1 MKKLVVAALLGLA
14 AFTGLGTTAMAGPL
28 LGFKMQ
34 QVQQSATPAG
44 VILVQ
49 QGGDSVLVQ
58 QLQDEIRQLNGRVE
72 EMSFQLLQM
81 QEQIRKA
88 QEDNEF
94 RFQELEKSDASGGAK
109 PAKQQVAASSA
120 PKPSDDVASIIG
132 APSVDGASS
141 PQSNAPIAHRGNTAT
156 AAPGETTL
164 GSIQLDAK
172 GLPVG
177 GTLNSG
183 VNNSSASQGQPPAA
197 GAAPQTNVASL
208 SSESD
213 VYQAAYSHVLA
224 GDYKSAEEGFQSYIS
239 SFPKGAKSADANF
252 WLGEAQY
259 SQGRFTDAAK
269 TFLNAH
275 QTYSKS
281 TKAPEMLMKLGM
293 SLAALD
299 NSETACATLRE
310 VNKRYPSASKTVL
323 NKVSSELKRLRC

>member
-1 MKKLVVAALLGLA
+1 MKKLVVAGLLGLA
-14 AFTGLGTTAMAGPL
+14 AFTGLSTTAMAGPL
-28 LGFKMQ
+28 LGFKVQ
-34 QVQQSATPAG
+34 QVQAASPAP

-49 QGGDSVLVQ
+49 QGGDSVLIQ
-58 QLQDEIRQLNGRVE
+58 QLQEEIRQLNGRVE

-94 RFQELEKSDASGGAK
+94 RFQELEKSDASGSAK
-109 PAKQQVAASSA
+109 PAKQQVAGSSA
-120 PKPSDDVASIIG
+120 AAPSDDVAAIIG
-132 APSVDGASS
+132 APSDDGASTPS
-141 PQSNAPIAHRGNTAT
+141 ASSNTTSRPNAPS
-156 AAPGETTL
+156 ETNL
-164 GSIQLDAK
+164 GSILMDSK
-172 GLPVG
+172 GMPIG

-183 VNNSSASQGQPPAA
+183 ANNSSASV
-197 GAAPQTNVASL
+197 APQQTDVAALTN
-208 SSESD
+208 END

-224 GDYKSAEEGFQSYIS
+224 GDYKAAEDGFQSYVS
-239 SFPKGAKSADANF
+239 RFPKGAKSADAHF

-275 QTYSKS
+275 QTYGKS
-281 TKAPEMLMKLGM
+281 SKAPEMLMKLGM

-299 NSETACATLRE
+299 NNETACATLRE

-323 NKVSSELKRLRC
+323 NKVSSEIKRLRC